1 MSLRDFVGNASLL
14 TRFVIISK
22 CSLSVGLSFSTEKNR
37 LDWIFSKYPFMLP
50 DFVIHLIYNTLI

>member
-22 CSLSVGLSFSTEKNR
+22 CSLSVGLSFSTEKKKNR
-37 LDWIFSKYPFMLP
+37 LDWIVSKYPFMLSQ
-50 DFVIHLIYNTLI
+50 IL